1 MKQETFKGTIESA
14 YGETLATPLK
24 FEGSFD
30 AFESIDEVKTA
41 NDFPSNDEILKF
53 VNDKRKASKRQ
64 AAMTATLEA
73 AGIAKPTLE
82 DPKVQYT
89 QMVKILV
96 TNGKSEVE
104 AKAIASAAL
113 GYTPEK

>member
-1 MKQETFKGTIESA
+1 MVKETFKGTIESA
-14 YGETLATPLK
+14 YGETLATALN
-24 FEGSFD
+24 FEGEFD
-30 AFESIDEVKTA
+30 AFETIDEVKTA

-82 DPKVQYT
+82 NPKVQYA
-89 QMVKILV
+89 QMVKVLIA
-96 TNGKSEVE
+96 NGKTE
-104 AKAIASAAL
+104 AKAKEIASAAL
-113 GYTPEK
+113 GYTPE